1 MTDVFETMTDRAAV
15 GGFPAP
21 PALDAIDFESL
32 RRAHRQ
38 LEHPSLAARLSS
50 MVGTP
55 IEIGVKLLPG
65 RWSER
70 ARQAAELAIAKAF
83 DVAPSMLRREQGR
96 GARDGM
102 YKGLA
107 AGSGALGGLFGLPG
121 LIVELPM
128 TTSIM
133 LRSIAEIA
141 CFEGED
147 IRAPETRLAC
157 VQVFALGGRS
167 EIDDAAE
174 TGYYGARL
182 ALAGYI
188 GAAAADIAR
197 HGLAAEGSPALAHLI
212 RAIAARFGS
221 EVSRRLAV
229 QLLPLLSAAG
239 GAAVN
244 TVFMQHFQDMARG
257 HFTVRRLERKY
268 GERLVRTHY
277 EMLNRAD

>member
-1 MTDVFETMTDRAAV
+1 MTDVFETAVDRAGA
-15 GGFPAP
+15 GGFPVPMAM
-21 PALDAIDFESL
+21 DGIDFESL

-38 LEHPSLAARLSS
+38 LGHPSLAARLWS

-55 IEIGVKLLPG
+55 IGIGVTLLP
-65 RWSER
+65 RHWSAW
-70 ARQAAELAIAKAF
+70 ARQAAELAIHKAF
-83 DVAPSMLRREQGR
+83 DIAPPMLRRESGR
-96 GARDGM
+96 SAREGL

-121 LIVELPM
+121 LIVELPV

-141 CFEGED
+141 CLQGED
-147 IRAPETRLAC
+147 TRDPETRLAC

-167 EIDDAAE
+167 ETDDAAE

-182 ALAGYI
+182 ALAGHI
-188 GAAAADIAR
+188 GAAVADIAR

-221 EVSRRLAV
+221 EVSRRFAV
-229 QLLPLLSAAG
+229 QLLPLVSAAG

-268 GERLVRTHY
+268 GERLVRVHY
-277 EMLNRAD
+277 EMLTRAD